1 MNKMT
6 KDEVRERLGN
16 IDQIRDII
24 FGAQM
29 REYDTRLEQAKTDLD
44 NHQQE
49 ISDRLNHLK
58 ISLTGE
64 IKAAVESLEKK
75 IKTFNTNHTE
85 EETDLRQQVDRLNR
99 KLSSSIEDLDESLE
113 TKTKSLKEELTT
125 TRDQYQG
132 EILMLRDMVLSEI
145 AEQAKL
151 LQAGKVSRFDM
162 AEALFE
168 MGMRLQGSEFIPSL
182 QEVVSTEAPE
192 KIAEPR
198 KPNRPEKAAEK
209 AAV

>member
-64 IKAAVESLEKK
+64 IKAAVEALEPHRRRNGPPP
-75 IKTFNTNHTE
+75 TG
-85 EETDLRQQVDRLNR
+85 RSPQ
-99 KLSSSIEDLDESLE
+99 S
-113 TKTKSLKEELTT
+113 
-125 TRDQYQG
+125 
-132 EILMLRDMVLSEI
+132 
-145 AEQAKL
+145 
-151 LQAGKVSRFDM
+151 
-162 AEALFE
+162 
-168 MGMRLQGSEFIPSL
+168 
-182 QEVVSTEAPE
+182 
-192 KIAEPR
+192 
-198 KPNRPEKAAEK
+198 
-209 AAV
+209 